1 MESDVIDTLASYK
14 PISDI
19 LGLEEDDECHIYKF
33 NKAFQN
39 GDIEKLVELCYSTTP
54 IQKLENKLHT
64 WAENP
69 KTIGALSATQLSVY
83 ASKESI
89 FIQPFPLIHN
99 DLSQFIISDEPEFK
113 DDILAANGIEALADL
128 LKSEVNSKCCE
139 EMYEQ
144 DVFPYLIKGMKS
156 SLDPFRAA
164 CAQTCRN
171 IYYLGIYFH
180 FLNFKLDIKYRKE
193 FMRLGGLVALVSL
206 LNLSDDSDEMYL
218 TQLEAIYHLEDFCMD
233 GIEEIPELVE
243 YVKASNALSK
253 LQSLEKVHFT

>member
-19 LGLEEDDECHIYKF
+19 LGLDEDDECHVYKF

-39 GDIEKLVELCYSTTP
+39 GDIAKLVELCYSTTP

-69 KTIGALSATQLSVY
+69 RTIGALSATQLSVY
-83 ASKESI
+83 ASKENY
-89 FIQPFPLIHN
+89 LTH
-99 DLSQFIISDEPEFK
+99 FIISDEPEFK
-113 DDILAANGIEALADL
+113 NDILAANGIEALADL
-128 LKSEVNSKCCE
+128 LKSEDDDRVHAAVITFSFLSSGNARCCE

-164 CAQTCRN
+164 CAQTC
-171 IYYLGIYFH
+171 H
-180 FLNFKLDIKYRKE
+180 IKYRKE

-206 LNLSDDSDEMYL
+206 LNLSDDSGEMYL

-253 LQSLEKVHFT
+253 LQSLEKVYFHFNKTFNNNLE